1 MQKLFQKY
9 RHALVLLYGFF
20 YMPWFMWLE
29 SRANLPYHVIHVR
42 LDDMIPFVEYFIV
55 PYTFVVRVCSRSI
68 CIPVFQKPA
77 GFLPVLHFSLRWY
90 DSVFDHLYRISERA
104 PAAAKY
110 FPAEQYLHFCGPA
123 PVPGRHGHQYLPSLH
138 VFNSIAAHRAVANDA
153 VLGKNRLIRSAS
165 FILMASIILATV
177 FLKQHS
183 VLDVIAGIL
192 LGVVMDQLVY
202 RLITPPSGTAGEGKE
217 NRRRRKRLPPTLLH
231 TYNAK
236 ISAFH
241 SSCFYGKSEIFYS
254 MLVKP
259 DKSVRYL
266 VGHFGNFSPAPA
278 RQVHGSP
285 EDSPFQLI
293 IQLPVFFSLNIS
305 RVRIFSAGSPPFQSG
320 WR

>member
-55 PYTFVVRVCSRSI
+55 PYLLWFAYVAAVFVYLFFRNRRDFYQYCIFLCAGMTLFLIISTVYPNGHLLRPNTFPRNNIFTFAV
-68 CIPVFQKPA
+68 Q
-77 GFLPVLHFSLRWY
+77 L
-90 DSVFDHLYRISERA
+90 LYQADTATNI
-104 PAAAKY
+104 
-110 FPAEQYLHFCGPA
+110 F
-123 PVPGRHGHQYLPSLH
+123 PSLH

-202 RLITPPSGTAGEGKE
+202 RTDYSAVRNGWG
-217 NRRRRKRLPPTLLH
+217 RKR
-231 TYNAK
+231 
-236 ISAFH
+236 
-241 SSCFYGKSEIFYS
+241 
-254 MLVKP
+254 KP
-259 DKSVRYL
+259 EE
-266 VGHFGNFSPAPA
+266 A
-278 RQVHGSP
+278 
-285 EDSPFQLI
+285 
-293 IQLPVFFSLNIS
+293 
-305 RVRIFSAGSPPFQSG
+305 
-320 WR
+320 